1 MQKAIHIKYPESLAN
16 ALKLSHEDF
25 EKEIKMSSLVK
36 LYEMGK
42 ISSGTAAK
50 VLGVSRMDFLDRLYE
65 YKVSQFGYSNL
76 DEVNE
81 DIENA

>member
-1 MQKAIHIKYPESLAN
+1 MQKAIHVKYPESLAN
-16 ALKLSHEDF
+16 DLKLSHEDF

-50 VLGVSRMDFLDRLYE
+50 VLEVSRIEFLDGLDA
-65 YKVSQFGYSNL
+65 YKVPFLSTSIT
-76 DEVNE
+76 E
-81 DIENA
+81 

>member
-1 MQKAIHIKYPESLAN
+1 MQKTIHVKYPESLAN
-16 ALKLSHEDF
+16 VLKLSPVDF
-25 EKEIKMSSLVK
+25 EKEMKMSSLVK

-50 VLGVSRMDFLDRLYE
+50 VLGISRIDFLDKLPA
-65 YKVSQFGYSNL
+65 YKISQLGYSNS

-81 DIENA
+81 DIANA

>member
-1 MQKAIHIKYPESLAN
+1 MQKAIHVKYPESLASTLRLN
-16 ALKLSHEDF
+16 TKDF
-25 EKEIKMSSLVK
+25 EREMRMSSLVK

-50 VLGVSRMDFLDRLYE
+50 VLGISRIEFLDHLDK
-65 YKVSQFGYSNL
+65 YKVSLFGFSSL

-81 DIENA
+81 DIANS

>member
-1 MQKAIHIKYPESLAN
+1 MEKAIHIKYPESLAN
-16 ALKLSHEDF
+16 ALKLSPENF

-42 ISSGTAAK
+42 ISSGVAAK
-50 VLGVSRMDFLDRLYE
+50 VLGIARIDFLDQLSN
-65 YKVSQFGYSNL
+65 YKVSQLGYSNL